1 MSKKNQL
8 NIRIDEGLIKTL
20 KFMALEEDITLG
32 DLVIDILKEKVS
44 KGRKTSVKS
53 FTDLHASNC
62 TNFMRSLFKVKFN
75 KGKYDNPQE
84 AFNEL
89 ISIIQTFSQWDKKYS
104 IKLKEVL
111 TSKSLISWSAEE
123 LNTLTRE
130 RNCECPI
137 YLGLKSW
144 TGCKEFP
151 SQDLI
156 CDLGASLVPIISENI

>member
-1 MSKKNQL
+1 MIKKNQL
-8 NIRIDEGLIKTL
+8 NIRIEESLIKTL

-32 DLVIDILKEKVS
+32 DLVINILKEKVS
-44 KGRKTSVKS
+44 KVKKTSVIS

-62 TNFMRSLFKVKFN
+62 TNFMRALFEAKFR
-75 KGKYDNPQE
+75 KGKYDNPKD
-84 AFNEL
+84 ALNEL
-89 ISIIQTFSQWDKKYS
+89 ISIIESFRQWDKKYS

-123 LNTLTRE
+123 LNTITRD

-156 CDLGASLVPIISENI
+156 CDLGSSLVPIISQNI